1 MPQIH
6 SATQPRRSKADGTT
20 GNETTKTSMNFTLR
34 DAAATDLPAITAI
47 YRESVLNGVATY
59 EIEPPSE
66 AEMALRFTT
75 ITGNGYPYLV
85 AEDGQGLIVGYAYA
99 SAFRTRT
106 AYRFLVEDSVYLA
119 PEARGK
125 GIGRALL
132 KELVER
138 CTALGFRQMVAVI
151 GGAHPSSIALH
162 RAVGFEHQG
171 LMKATGFKHGRW
183 LDTAIMQRPLG
194 QGEKTAPDEGAYPDT
209 LYRD

>member
-1 MPQIH
+1 M
-6 SATQPRRSKADGTT
+6 T
-20 GNETTKTSMNFTLR
+20 FTLR
-34 DAAATDLPAITAI
+34 DAVAADLPAITEI

-59 EIEPPSE
+59 EVTPPSE
-66 AEMALRFTT
+66 AEMALRFST
-75 ITGNGYPYLV
+75 ITGNGYPYVV
-85 AEDGQGLIVGYAYA
+85 AVDERGGVLGYAYA

-106 AYRFLVEDSVYLA
+106 AYRFLVEDSIYLA
-119 PEARGK
+119 PDARGK

-132 KELVER
+132 EDLIRR

-162 RAVGFEHQG
+162 RALGFEHQG

-194 QGEKTAPDEGAYPDT
+194 EGMETDPVEGVYPDT
-209 LYRD
+209 LYRG